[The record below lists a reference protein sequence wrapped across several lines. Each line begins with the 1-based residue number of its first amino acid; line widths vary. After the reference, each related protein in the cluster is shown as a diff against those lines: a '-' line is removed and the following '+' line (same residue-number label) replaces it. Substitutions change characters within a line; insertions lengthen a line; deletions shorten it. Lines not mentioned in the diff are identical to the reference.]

1 MDWSGLTGL
10 IVGVLGGL
18 GALYAAWV
26 NRRNALTAA
35 QDASADNEAALRKD
49 LFAELRRIRKERDD
63 LATIHTR
70 DIAHLQRRLTEQEQE
85 LAAQREQLRQTLED
99 ARAMQRQL
107 ISLSQEMAHTRA
119 VTRDLQTRE
128 YIYWRYWGEVDKQGN
143 LLYPVEWATIKQ
155 AAETQAPRPV
165 WPQPDAL
172 PGAQVREEGPTI
184 DE

>member
-1 MDWSGLTGL
+1 MDWAPISAILVGLFSAAAA
-10 IVGVLGGL
+10 IV
-18 GALYAAWV
+18 AAIV

-63 LATIHTR
+63 LATVHTR
-70 DIAHLQRRLTEQEQE
+70 DIAHLQRRLTAQETE

-107 ISLSQEMAHTRA
+107 ITLGQEMVTYRA
-119 VTRDLQTRE
+119 AMRDLQTRE
-128 YIYWRYWGEVDKQGN
+128 YTYWQYWNAIDQQGRV
-143 LLYPVEWATIKQ
+143 LHEIEWAEIKKAVADQ
-155 AAETQAPRPV
+155 NIPRPL
-165 WPQPDAL
+165 WPQANAL
-172 PGAQVREEGPTI
+172 LQSREEGPTT

>member
-10 IVGVLGGL
+10 VVGVLGGL

-49 LFAELRRIRKERDD
+49 LFREIDRLRKDRNT
-63 LATIHTR
+63 LATEHTR
-70 DIAHLQRRLTEQEQE
+70 DIAHLQRRLTEQETE

-99 ARAMQRQL
+99 ARQMQRQL
-107 ISLSQEMAHTRA
+107 ISLGQEMSTYRA
-119 VTRDLQTRE
+119 LMRDLQTRE

-155 AAETQAPRPV
+155 AAETTAPRPV

-172 PGAQVREEGPTI
+172 PGVTREEGPTT

>member
-1 MDWSGLTGL
+1 MDWGGVTGL
-10 IVGVLGGL
+10 LVGILGGL

-26 NRRNALTAA
+26 QRRNALTAA

-49 LFAELRRIRKERDD
+49 LFTELRRIRKERDD
-63 LATIHTR
+63 LAAIHTR
-70 DIAHLQRRLTEQEQE
+70 DIAHLQRRLTDQEQE

-107 ISLSQEMAHTRA
+107 ISFGQEMASYRGA
-119 VTRDLQTRE
+119 IRDLQTRE
-128 YIYWRYWGEVDKQGN
+128 YIYWRYWGEIDKQGN
-143 LLYPVEWATIKQ
+143 LLFAPEWAMIKA
-155 AAETQAPRPV
+155 AAEQTAPRPV

-172 PGAQVREEGPTI
+172 PGAQVREEPTI

>member
-1 MDWSGLTGL
+1 MDWNGITALL
-10 IVGVLGGL
+10 VGILGGL

-26 NRRNALTAA
+26 QRRNALTKAE
-35 QDASADNEAALRKD
+35 DDSADNEAALRKD

-63 LATIHTR
+63 LAAVHTR
-70 DIAHLQRRLTEQEQE
+70 DIAHLQRRLSAQEAE

-107 ISLSQEMAHTRA
+107 ITLGQEMSTYRA
-119 VTRDLQTRE
+119 AMRDLQTRE

-143 LLYPVEWATIKQ
+143 LLYAPEWAQIKA
-155 AAETQAPRPV
+155 AAERNAPRPV

-172 PGAQVREEGPTI
+172 LQAREEGPTT

>member
-1 MDWSGLTGL
+1 MTGL
-10 IVGVLGGL
+10 VVGVLGGL

-63 LATIHTR
+63 LATVHTR
-70 DIAHLQRRLTEQEQE
+70 DIAHLQRRLADQEAD
-85 LAAQREQLRQTLED
+85 LAAQREQLRGALED

-107 ISLSQEMAHTRA
+107 ITLGQEMASYRA
-119 VTRDLQTRE
+119 MMRDLQTRE

-155 AAETQAPRPV
+155 AAETTAPRPV

-172 PGAQVREEGPTI
+172 PGVTREEGPTI